1 MVLVMCTC
9 QTKAYYVTLEVPVQV
24 TCRVQ
29 VTSWEDAMTK
39 AREQVGK
46 DGLESYYMEYDVED
60 QASITKVEEE
70 G

>member
-1 MVLVMCTC
+1 MCKC
-9 QTKAYYVTLEVPVQV
+9 EKKAYYVTLEVPVQV

-29 VTSWEDAMTK
+29 ATCWEDAMTE

-60 QASITKVEEE
+60 QANTMKVEEE
-70 G
+70 V